1 VKLYLFI
8 LMVAFSAFAYGQD
21 IDSTINKKPA
31 TQTYQITDELQYVYP
46 RPKLFG
52 FITNIPKNYLNIGK
66 ESVKKENF
74 KWLGLTAAATLILLP
89 ADESLLDAT
98 TNIRSLGVTRK
109 HEYHI
114 LWDKVDVP
122 TNLSAGMYHL
132 GHGNT
137 SLLVSGGFLLT
148 GAITKDYRAIH
159 TSSEIL
165 EGILTLGVLT
175 QGLKRVIGRESPEL
189 ATQPRGKWSGFPGWN
204 EYMQHTASYDA
215 MPSGHVATLT
225 STITVLGKN
234 YPEVK
239 WIRPVGYTLIGIL
252 GLEMMNSRVHWG
264 SDYPLGFLIGYAAGT
279 VAANSKITKVKTD
292 KFSKDSFGFTPQL
305 IIRRSY
311 YGDNLIGVGFT
322 F

>member
-1 VKLYLFI
+1 VKCWLLIWLF
-8 LMVAFSAFAYGQD
+8 LSCFLVSAQD
-21 IDSTINKKPA
+21 VDAPKKNKPA
-31 TQTYQITDELQYVYP
+31 EQTYQITDELQYTYP

-52 FITNIPKNYLNIGK
+52 FITHVPKNYLNLGK
-66 ESVKKENF
+66 ETVKKENF
-74 KWLGLTAAATLILLP
+74 KWLGITAAATLILLP
-89 ADESLLDAT
+89 ADESMLDAT
-98 TNIRSLGVTRK
+98 SNIRGLGVTKK

-114 LWDKVDVP
+114 LWGKVDVP

-137 SLLVSGGFLLT
+137 SLLISGGFLLA
-148 GAITKDYRAIH
+148 GGINKDYRAIH

-175 QGLKRVIGRESPEL
+175 QGLKRVFGRESPES

-204 EYMQHTASYDA
+204 EYMKNTSSYDA

-225 STITVLGKN
+225 STVTVLGKN
-234 YPEVK
+234 YPEIK
-239 WIRPVGYTLIGIL
+239 WIRPVGYTLVGVL
-252 GLEMMNSRVHWG
+252 GLEMMNSGVHWG
-264 SDYPLGFLIGYAAGT
+264 SDYPFGFLIGYAVGT
-279 VAANSKITKVKTD
+279 VVANSRITKVKTD
-292 KFSKDSFGFTPQL
+292 KFSKQDFGFTPQL
-305 IIRRSY
+305 IIRKS